1 MTRRN
6 TLKYAFT
13 AVLASGVIAS
23 PAMAKPVDQVN
34 RSDSPTSS
42 LAGTTSNTTQDLRNE
57 FSRDAA
63 RQSLQPGQPVFP
75 TYHDPLPQPKPATV
89 ASNDDGGGVDT
100 GTWILIAGGLA
111 GAGIAGAGAV
121 GLTRHSRLRAR
132 RVAA

>member
-6 TLKYAFT
+6 TLKYTLT

-23 PAMAKPVDQVN
+23 PAMAKPVDSN
-34 RSDSPTSS
+34 RAESPTSS
-42 LAGTTSNTTQDLRNE
+42 LAGTTSTQDLRNE
-57 FSRDAA
+57 NSRDAA

-75 TYHDPLPQPKPATV
+75 TYHDPLPRPETV
-89 ASNDDGGGVDT
+89 TVSTDNGGDDT

-111 GAGIAGAGAV
+111 GAGIAGAGVAGV
-121 GLTRHSRLRAR
+121 ARRSRLRAR